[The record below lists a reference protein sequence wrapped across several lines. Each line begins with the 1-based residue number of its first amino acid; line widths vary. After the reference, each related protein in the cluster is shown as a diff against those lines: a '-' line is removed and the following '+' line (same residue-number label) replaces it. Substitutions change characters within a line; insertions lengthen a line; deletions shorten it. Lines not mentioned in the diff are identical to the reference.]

1 VTRALGT
8 ERSRSMRALISRLC
22 EFDGV
27 DTVAAR
33 RRIADAVIAAG
44 KHPY

>member
-1 VTRALGT
+1 MARLG
-8 ERSRSMRALISRLC
+8 

-27 DTVAAR
+27 DAVAAR
-33 RRIADAVIAAG
+33 RRIAAAVIAAG

>member
-1 VTRALGT
+1 
-8 ERSRSMRALISRLC
+8 MRAVIARLT

-33 RRIADAVIAAG
+33 RRIADAVIASG

>member
-1 VTRALGT
+1 
-8 ERSRSMRALISRLC
+8 MRAVIARLA

>member
-1 VTRALGT
+1 MRSLIARLG
-8 ERSRSMRALISRLC
+8 
-22 EFDGV
+22 EFEGL